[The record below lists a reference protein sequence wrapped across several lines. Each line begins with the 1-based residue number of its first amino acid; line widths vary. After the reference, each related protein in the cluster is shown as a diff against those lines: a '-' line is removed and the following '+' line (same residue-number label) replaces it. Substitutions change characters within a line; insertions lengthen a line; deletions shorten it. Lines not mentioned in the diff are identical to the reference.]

1 MASQARLNVDNTP
14 VFRFGEPTVR
24 DNQTFA
30 QIPGRATDLVPFTVL
45 YQNPATLQWGPITD
59 ETATDGSEIP
69 RGISFATIAAADLD
83 AGTVTGQIVYIK
95 TGFMDE
101 DSIVMENS
109 LTLDTEA
116 TNQNKTFRTMLQEID
131 IIAETGIDVDRYE
144 NA

>member
-30 QIPGRATDLVPFTVL
+30 QIPARATDLVPYTVL
-45 YQNPATLQWGPITD
+45 YQDPATGFWGPITNAA
-59 ETATDGSEIP
+59 ATDGTEIP
-69 RGISFATIAAADLD
+69 RGLSFATITAAALD
-83 AGTVTGQIVYIK
+83 AGNVTGQIVYIK